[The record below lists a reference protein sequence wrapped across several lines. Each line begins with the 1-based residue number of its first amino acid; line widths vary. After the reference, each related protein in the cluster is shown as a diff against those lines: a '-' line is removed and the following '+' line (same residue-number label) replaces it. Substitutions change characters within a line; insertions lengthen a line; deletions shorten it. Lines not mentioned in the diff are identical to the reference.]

1 MGSRESRAET
11 WPNIASPF
19 LRHSTGSKMA
29 KVSFGWRKR
38 SETDRR
44 GDFAEIDPETGFLAR
59 VSFSKDRRSRVLMY
73 RESENS
79 REKRKEK
86 GVERSASFG

>member
-1 MGSRESRAET
+1 MAEYSIAVSAPFNGLENGKGFVRLAES
-11 WPNIASPF
+11 
-19 LRHSTGSKMA
+19 G
-29 KVSFGWRKR
+29 